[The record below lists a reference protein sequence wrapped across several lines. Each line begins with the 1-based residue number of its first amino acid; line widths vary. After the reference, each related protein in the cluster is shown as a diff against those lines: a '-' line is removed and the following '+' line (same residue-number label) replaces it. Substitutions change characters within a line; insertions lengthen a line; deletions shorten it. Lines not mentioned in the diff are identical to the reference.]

1 MNGDAYPSRGM
12 SNPLPTR
19 TYPTCPVSNQANPCA
34 AVPDGRHGS
43 SRDYSS
49 RDDRRDRG
57 GRGDR
62 RDRRRSRS
70 PRRSHRDGREGDV
83 DTYASSRSHRDRE
96 REDRYGGSE
105 WDRDRGERGG
115 DRGDRG
121 GDRRGGRDRR
131 DDGRPPRR
139 DRDLFDD
146 RRGDRR
152 GDRDRGGR
160 DRDEDLFAQNRR
172 GRSATPPP
180 KKREPTPDL
189 TNVVPVLERKRRMTQ
204 WDIKPPG
211 YENVTAEQAK
221 LSGMF
226 PLPGAPRQQ
235 PMDPSKLQAFM
246 NQPGAGSPSAYW
258 LTTSLLVL
266 PRRASPLFFN
276 LQLNGLNVVES
287 TDPCVMCQLSKD
299 GTFALLEFRNPSE
312 ATVALA
318 FDGISMEA
326 ADDAAANGA
335 AATSGLQIVR
345 PKDYIVPAVVDDTGY
360 EPGVHRQHP
369 PYLSEDQVRELLVA
383 FGELKAFTLVKDQ
396 GTDESRGIAFCEYID
411 PSATDIAVQ
420 GLNGMGIGDKSLKVR
435 KASIGITQVAGVE
448 MGVNA
453 MSMLAGTT
461 ATNPD
466 ESRVLQLL
474 NMVTAEEL
482 MDNDDYEEICEDVR
496 DECGKFGN
504 IIALKI
510 PRPSG
515 GSRQSRRRR
524 QNLRPIRH
532 HRIMQEGAAG
542 ARWSQVRR
550 QNRGHNFLPRGELR
564 GRSLVRL
571 RLKRN
576 NFPFRRRIDW
586 ATAEDA
592 GEIE

>member
-1 MNGDAYPSRGM
+1 MNGDAYSSR
-12 SNPLPTR
+12 
-19 TYPTCPVSNQANPCA
+19 
-34 AVPDGRHGS
+34 DGRHGS
-43 SRDYSS
+43 SREYSS

-57 GRGDR
+57 DRGDR

-70 PRRSHRDGREGDV
+70 PRRSHREGREGDV
-83 DTYASSRSHRDRE
+83 DSYASSRSHRDRE
-96 REDRYGGSE
+96 REDRYGGSGGPGGGGGGGGGDRGGRDRDRGDRRERE

-115 DRGDRG
+115 ERGGDRG
-121 GDRRGGRDRR
+121 GDRGGRRDRR

-189 TNVVPVLERKRRMTQ
+189 TNIVPVLERKRRMTQ

-246 NQPGAGSPSAYW
+246 NQPGGAVNSAT
-258 LTTSLLVL
+258 LKPTNSRQSKRLLAYNI
-266 PRRASPLFFN
+266 PR
-276 LQLNGLNVVES
+276 
-287 TDPCVMCQLSKD
+287 LSKD

-326 ADDAAANGA
+326 DDAAANGA
-335 AATSGLQIVR
+335 AATTGLQISR
-345 PKDYIVPAVVDDTGY
+345 PKDYIVPAVVDDPGY
-360 EPGVHRQHP
+360 EPGVVSNIVIDTPNKISVANLP
-369 PYLSEDQVRELLVA
+369 PYLSEEQVRELLVA

-396 GTDESRGIAFCEYID
+396 GTDEPRGVAFCEYLD
-411 PSATDIAVQ
+411 PSVTEIAVQ

-435 KASIGITQVAGVE
+435 KASIGITQVSGVE

-515 GSRQSRRRR
+515 GSRQSAGVGKIFV
-524 QNLRPIRH
+524 QYDTTESCKKAL
-532 HRIMQEGAAG
+532 QELAGRKFADRTVVTTFFPEENFEVGAWPDHTPMVTETKFAFT
-542 ARWSQVRR
+542 WQ
-550 QNRGHNFLPRGELR
+550 RGHFIVSVVPG
-564 GRSLVRL
+564 GAGLV
-571 RLKRN
+571 
-576 NFPFRRRIDW
+576 D
-586 ATAEDA
+586 
-592 GEIE
+592 